1 MMRKVDKPNLIFRKA
16 KMARKSVEKYA
27 AKKISVPEIAGV
39 ALFGIHS
46 VLEALRA
53 NRREFHKVYVKKNIE
68 KRADSDPRIAEI
80 LRKCDELNV
89 VNEFLSD
96 DQLDRLTEFQLHNG
110 FCMDA
115 SSLKFQDYE
124 PKQLS
129 VFIDRVLDP
138 RNVGAIG
145 RSSWF
150 FGADGISY
158 AKGQGPKSITP
169 SMSKSSCGALEHLP
183 VQRVKDFFEFRE
195 NVKDAG
201 GEIVATCDP
210 QSALKIGLKAK
221 TIREWQPHR
230 NVAIVLGDEGIGI
243 NEKILDLCDTVVS
256 ISPARP
262 DISNVT
268 SLNVSVVAVILIGA
282 AEAAGE
288 LCSNGAKPGDSCQL
302 IPSSGYECK
311 GNSSAAKRWCENFNG
326 THKCCEKAVSVCA
339 DKSSHCR
346 LTKHLCE
353 SKASFKLMK
362 SKCEYTCG
370 FCNLSTFEEAQLTR
384 NQSFGLFQECED
396 PRKCVFPSKKLEFNE
411 TIAVNLE
418 SNTTRVESIKKEFN
432 TTTPKDAITTRSSPL
447 TSSATTYDPNESLK
461 TLATRK
467 REEEKLNIT
476 TTSSYEARKVKL
488 EELMTTTDRLPVI
501 TTAESTSSLATSLS
515 KTVIRGTC
523 FDEYIYCREFSAL
536 CSHPA
541 FSDVM
546 ASHCSLT
553 CGRCD
558 EIERI
563 ETGKEDCADITLE
576 CASYTDLCT
585 NSKYKVLM
593 QKYCPRSCGHCIPMC
608 RDRHKN
614 CKQFA
619 EDGFCEDQM
628 YTKDEIQYLCGA
640 TCKLC

>member
-268 SLNVSVVAVILIGA
+268 SLNVSVVAG
-282 AEAAGE
+282 
-288 LCSNGAKPGDSCQL
+288 
-302 IPSSGYECK
+302 
-311 GNSSAAKRWCENFNG
+311 
-326 THKCCEKAVSVCA
+326 EKAVSVCA